1 MATLKKNIGYS
12 LLTYSS
18 KILSGSVVFLI
29 LAKILSV
36 NDFGLLSFGISL
48 SGILTVFS
56 EFGYSLMAQRD
67 IPQNKFV
74 LNKYVYNVFLHKLF
88 FCFLALV
95 FGFFYSYYF
104 YNENNT
110 IVGVLFT
117 LNAVLTSFIMFLLSV
132 FRSNNYFR
140 EETNSSIYYLFAIL
154 ITLLIYFQ
162 FHLNVIGLSL
172 GLLISRF
179 IQLLILCKSYFIQY
193 GIENFKYCKL
203 IQNYLYKNSYSFG
216 IHNIIGIF
224 YLTIDSQL
232 IAYYSGN
239 KALALYQSIFNIV
252 LILLSFTDLLGNV
265 FLPFLAKLFSLDKN
279 VFIEKSIVINKFI
292 FVLGICMFICLNLFG
307 EMILQFLFKDKYSEA
322 FNIILPLSCV
332 MVFRILSLVYAF
344 ALTISDNQNIR
355 VLIVVVSLCVN
366 LILNFIIVPRYGYVG
381 AAYVSVLTHFIL
393 FGLYMLY
400 FYKYFKS
407 TLLKINYLLYFIFI
421 LALLIINQF
430 VSSIIIS
437 VFVFILLLT
446 FVFLMYSKLE
456 FSKLIKIIS

>member
-1 MATLKKNIGYS
+1 MATVIKNIGYS

-18 KILSGSVVFLI
+18 KILSGSVVYLI

-67 IPQNKFV
+67 IPQNKFE
-74 LNKYVYNVFLHKLF
+74 LNKYVYNIFLHKLF
-88 FCFLALV
+88 FCFIALA
-95 FGFFYSYYF
+95 FGVFYSYFF
-104 YNENNT
+104 YDKNNT
-110 IVGVLFT
+110 IVGIIFT
-117 LNAVLTSFIMFLLSV
+117 LNAILTSFIMFLLSV
-132 FRSNNYFR
+132 FRSNNNFR
-140 EETNSSIYYLFAIL
+140 EETNSSIFYLFAIL
-154 ITLLIYFQ
+154 ILLLIYFQ
-162 FHLNVIGLSL
+162 YHMDVIGLCI
-172 GLLISRF
+172 GLLIARF
-179 IQLLILCKSYFIQY
+179 IQMLILFKSYNTQY
-193 GIENFKYCKL
+193 GFENFHYSKK
-203 IQNYLYKNSYSFG
+203 IQNYLFKNSYSFG
-216 IHNIIGIF
+216 LHNIIGIF

-265 FLPFLAKLFSLDKN
+265 FLPYLAKLFSIDIN
-279 VFIEKSIVINKFI
+279 VFVKNSIVINKFI

-307 EMILQFLFKDKYSEA
+307 ETILQFLFKDKYSEA
-322 FNIILPLSCV
+322 FSIILPLSCV
-332 MVFRILSLVYAF
+332 MVFRVLSLVYAF

-355 VLIVVVSLCVN
+355 VLVVVVSLCVN
-366 LILNFIIVPRYGYVG
+366 LFLNFIIVPKYGYVG

-407 TLLKINYLLYFIFI
+407 TLLNFKYGLYFLIILGLLVVNNLIVSFIIPIAIFI
-421 LALLIINQF
+421 SLI
-430 VSSIIIS
+430 
-437 VFVFILLLT
+437 VFVFI
-446 FVFLMYSKLE
+446 MYSKSEVNKFINIL
-456 FSKLIKIIS
+456 S